1 MIITEKDDIPAL
13 KGMIREGVY
22 NALDVVG
29 TFAVHDALLPMLTGN
44 KGRIYAFE
52 RAMQAPAF
60 DMMVR
65 GVRINDT
72 KRKEAVAA
80 LKRKLTRVD
89 REINKLPVVL
99 EFWDKVT
106 EETGWC
112 PAEPGKRH
120 KWPRGV
126 EDSADKRCERCGVS
140 RLKRLDFNAN
150 SPAAC
155 KHLLYKRLRMTP
167 VHNKKG
173 EVTTDDEA
181 LAKLGQKYPEHLA
194 LIEAILAI
202 RDTKKQLGLLEAR
215 LSPEGRFPSSFNVG
229 AAWTGRWSSS
239 KNPFGEGGNLQN
251 IGEQH
256 RYIFE
261 ADPGYELFYADLEQA
276 ESNTVAHLA
285 GDPRYIEA
293 HLLGDVHTYVSRLVF
308 PFLPFTGDLV
318 TDKKVAKVN
327 PPWDQAEGHDY
338 RFQSKRVQHGSNYG
352 LTPPGISMIAHIPLK
367 EAKVMQANYFQ
378 EFPYIQKWQ
387 GTIVAAISAGEPIV
401 SPFGFEILLM
411 GRPWDRGTHRQGFS
425 AIPQS
430 VVAHVISIGIHRLY
444 RTRKTTGIQL
454 LAQVHD
460 AILGQYPIER
470 REESI
475 AIIKE
480 AMRVPVPIGGRVMTI
495 ATEVA
500 AGGNWGKRATAED
513 VAAGKAEKENPN
525 GIVVV

>member
-1 MIITEKDDIPAL
+1 MIITEKDDFLAM
-13 KGMIREGVY
+13 KGMMREGAY

-29 TFAVHDALLPMLTGN
+29 TFAVHDALAPMLTGN
-44 KGRIYAFE
+44 KARIYAFE
-52 RAMQAPAF
+52 RGMQAAAF

-72 KRKEAVAA
+72 KRKAAVVK
-80 LKRKLTRVD
+80 LKRTLTRVS
-89 REINKLPVVL
+89 REANKLPVVQ
-99 EFWDKVT
+99 EFWDKT
-106 EETGWC
+106 KHETGWC
-112 PAEPGKRH
+112 PAEPGKHH

-126 EDSADKRCERCGVS
+126 ADTQEKVCLTCGVS
-140 RLKRLDFNAN
+140 RVKRLDFNCN
-150 SPAAC
+150 SSVHC
-155 KHLLYKRLRMTP
+155 KHLLYKRLKMMP

-181 LAKLGQKYPEHLA
+181 LAKLGQKYPEHIA
-194 LIEAILAI
+194 LIEAILTV

-215 LSPEGRFPSSFNVG
+215 LTPDNRFPSSFNVG

-256 RYIFE
+256 RYLFE
-261 ADPGYELFYADLEQA
+261 ADPGYEIFYADLEQA
-276 ESNTVAHLA
+276 ESNSVAHLA

-308 PFLPFTGDLV
+308 PFLPFTGDLKE
-318 TDKKVAKVN
+318 DKKVAKVN
-327 PPWDQAEGHDY
+327 PPWDLAEGHDY

-352 LTPPGISMIAHIPLK
+352 LTPPGIAMIAHIPLK
-367 EAKVMQANYFQ
+367 ESKVMQANYFG
-378 EFPYIQKWQ
+378 EFPYIQQWQ
-387 GTIVAAISAGEPIV
+387 NSVIAKIRMGEPLV
-401 SPFGFEILLM
+401 SPFGFEIMLM
-411 GRPWDRGTHRQGFS
+411 GRPWDRATHRQGFS

-430 VVAHVISIGIHRLY
+430 IVAHVISIGIHRLY
-444 RTRKTTGIQL
+444 KTRKETGIQL

-480 AMRVPVPIGGRVMTI
+480 AMRVPLPIGDRVMTI

-500 AGGNWGKRATAED
+500 AGKNWGKRSE
-513 VAAGKAEKENPN
+513 ENPD